1 MDYLT
6 YTEEERAATVASL
19 TAEMGSP
26 AEYRLTQ
33 LTEMIQVIKGQQEQ
47 AELPE
52 IQFGWFDIFCHECGD
67 GDCYQ
72 GTVEDAAAE
81 FLPKWAVLDLDR
93 SQAICK
99 TCSNKPDTAHY
110 ASQYQ
115 DERGLLG

>member
-1 MDYLT
+1 MITSELEYSA
-6 YTEEERAATVASL
+6 EE
-19 TAEMGSP
+19 TAETARVLELQMGTP
-26 AEYRLTQ
+26 EEYQVSQ
-33 LTEMIQVIKGQQEQ
+33 LVSVIRGQREE

-52 IQFGWFDIFCHECGD
+52 IQYGWFDLFCFECGD
-67 GDCYQ
+67 GDCFL
-72 GTVEDAAAE
+72 GTIEEAAAH

-99 TCSNKPDTAHY
+99 TCSNAPDSNTW